1 MGHGKRTEP
10 RDDGA
15 GEEQRQGVGERETLP
30 LDEHDLVH
38 EHEHDRDDRG
48 ESDGECD
55 GERDPPLFEVH
66 GRRAER
72 ARAEEEKEEAER
84 EAKDVILEA
93 LVNAREKEY
102 NPFDDSKSFL
112 LANLI
117 NQAKIDALIGIICEK
132 KNLNE
137 EDFEH
142 HAYDD
147 GALLDVK
154 YKDEIIA

>member
-1 MGHGKRTEP
+1 M
-10 RDDGA
+10 
-15 GEEQRQGVGERETLP
+15 EENDFDFGFWSLYPYVLNTGERCFNNLG
-30 LDEHDLVH
+30 DYFHI
-38 EHEHDRDDRG
+38 
-48 ESDGECD
+48 S
-55 GERDPPLFEVH
+55 
-66 GRRAER
+66 
-72 ARAEEEKEEAER
+72 EEEKEEAER

-93 LVNAREKEY
+93 LVNAREKGY
-102 NPFDDSKSFL
+102 NPFDDSKPL
-112 LANLI
+112 MLANLI
-117 NQAKIDALIGIICEK
+117 NQVKIDALIEIICEK